1 MTTNEQI
8 LLELL
13 VSINGLERRCKTLHA
28 STAVPP
34 VVYELIGELRNEI
47 ADWGTVNIVEE
58 RRNDTA
64 LTRQTEK

>member
-28 STAVPP
+28 STAVPV
-34 VVYELIGELRNEI
+34 VVYELIGDLRNAI

-58 RRNDTA
+58 RRHETTLSRHN
-64 LTRQTEK
+64 EK